1 MKKQDAELR
10 QQEMLEKPVER
21 LIVRMG
27 LPTMASMLLSS
38 LYNLVDT
45 YFVSQINTSASAA
58 AGVAFPLL
66 VLIQAV
72 SLALAIGGGSYAARC
87 LGAGQKEE
95 ADRTVSTAFFLSI
108 FVGSAIGIVILLNI
122 SQILSVLGAT
132 QTILPYASGY
142 AFWVIMATPFYS
154 ATFVLTTVLRQEG
167 SPELAMFGSIFG
179 ALLNTALDPIFIFAL
194 HGGVNGAAMATSLSQ
209 IVTFCIL
216 MSFVLRGKTITH
228 IAWKNFS
235 LERKILVE
243 LVRIGLPEFFRQAL
257 ACAASILLNVAAS
270 AYGDSALAAI
280 SISNR
285 LIQIVFNVLMGFGQG
300 FMPVCGYN
308 FGAGRKKRVLRS
320 YAFAVGTVIVAMT
333 ICMVVFLTA
342 AEPLMRIFRAEDAE
356 VVAIGSRLLH
366 IQGVLMPMAAFVIIS
381 NMLFQACGEGGKA
394 TVISISR
401 QGILFVPLILLL
413 PRLWGLTG
421 VLVSQPGA
429 DLLTGLI
436 CLPLTFNS
444 ICKICSM
451 YKATILQR

>member
-1 MKKQDAELR
+1 M
-10 QQEMLEKPVER
+10 
-21 LIVRMG
+21 
-27 LPTMASMLLSS
+27 
-38 LYNLVDT
+38 
-45 YFVSQINTSASAA
+45 
-58 AGVAFPLL
+58 
-66 VLIQAV
+66 
-72 SLALAIGGGSYAARC
+72 
-87 LGAGQKEE
+87 
-95 ADRTVSTAFFLSI
+95 
-108 FVGSAIGIVILLNI
+108 
-122 SQILSVLGAT
+122 
-132 QTILPYASGY
+132 
-142 AFWVIMATPFYS
+142 
-154 ATFVLTTVLRQEG
+154 LTTVLRQEG

-179 ALLNTALDPIFIFAL
+179 ALLNTVLDPIFIFVL

-209 IVTFCIL
+209 IVTFSIL

-257 ACAASILLNVAAS
+257 ACSASILLNVAAS

-320 YAFAVGTVIVAMT
+320 YAFAVGTGIVAMT
-333 ICMVVFLTA
+333 ICMVVFLAA

-356 VVAIGSRLLH
+356 VVATGARLLH

-394 TVISISR
+394 TVISLSR

-436 CLPLTFNS
+436 CIPLTFNS
-444 ICKICSM
+444 IRKIRSM
-451 YKATILQR
+451 

>member
-154 ATFVLTTVLRQEG
+154 ATFVLTTVLR
-167 SPELAMFGSIFG
+167 
-179 ALLNTALDPIFIFAL
+179 
-194 HGGVNGAAMATSLSQ
+194 
-209 IVTFCIL
+209 
-216 MSFVLRGKTITH
+216 
-228 IAWKNFS
+228 
-235 LERKILVE
+235 
-243 LVRIGLPEFFRQAL
+243 
-257 ACAASILLNVAAS
+257 
-270 AYGDSALAAI
+270 
-280 SISNR
+280 
-285 LIQIVFNVLMGFGQG
+285 
-300 FMPVCGYN
+300 
-308 FGAGRKKRVLRS
+308 
-320 YAFAVGTVIVAMT
+320 
-333 ICMVVFLTA
+333 
-342 AEPLMRIFRAEDAE
+342 
-356 VVAIGSRLLH
+356 
-366 IQGVLMPMAAFVIIS
+366 
-381 NMLFQACGEGGKA
+381 
-394 TVISISR
+394 
-401 QGILFVPLILLL
+401 
-413 PRLWGLTG
+413 
-421 VLVSQPGA
+421 
-429 DLLTGLI
+429 
-436 CLPLTFNS
+436 
-444 ICKICSM
+444 
-451 YKATILQR
+451 